1 MIPMD
6 ATLGQWLAQGG
17 GYAMLLFAFVGSAG
31 AAGGW
36 LWRAWRA
43 ARRPGEER
51 RAHVDEAISEHE
63 HFRKC
68 LANDKRKIDTL
79 EESVKLLL
87 RGQMQLITHELDGNH
102 VDKLAEVRD
111 AIHDHLLER

>member
-1 MIPMD
+1 MTFAEWI
-6 ATLGQWLAQGG
+6 AQGG
-17 GYAMLLFAFVGSAG
+17 SYALAMLAVACTAG
-31 AAGGW
+31 AGANW
-36 LWRAWRA
+36 IARAYRA
-43 ARRPGEER
+43 VRRPGEER

-63 HFRKC
+63 HFHKC
-68 LANDKRKIDTL
+68 LARDKRRIDTL

>member
-1 MIPMD
+1 M
-6 ATLGQWLAQGG
+6 TLAQWLAQGSD
-17 GYAMLLFAFVGSAG
+17 YALGLFGAVVVAGG
-31 AAGGW
+31 AAAW
-36 LWRAWRA
+36 VARAWRA

-63 HFRKC
+63 HFRQC
-68 LANDKRKIDTL
+68 LARDKRKIDTL

>member
-1 MIPMD
+1 MD
-6 ATLGQWLAQGG
+6 ITFGQWIAQGG
-17 GYAMLLFAFVGSAG
+17 SYVAILFTVICGAG
-31 AAGGW
+31 AAGGY
-36 LWRAWRA
+36 LWKAWRA

-51 RAHVDEAISEHE
+51 RRYVDEAISEHD

-68 LANDKRKIDTL
+68 LDRDKKRIDSM
-79 EESVKLLL
+79 EESIKLLL

>member
-1 MIPMD
+1 MTFP
-6 ATLGQWLAQGG
+6 QWLAQGADYALALLGIVAVAG
-17 GYAMLLFAFVGSAG
+17 GAG
-31 AAGGW
+31 AYLAK
-36 LWRAWRA
+36 AWRA

-51 RAHVDEAISEHE
+51 RAHVDEAISEHD

-68 LANDKRKIDTL
+68 LERDKRKIDIL